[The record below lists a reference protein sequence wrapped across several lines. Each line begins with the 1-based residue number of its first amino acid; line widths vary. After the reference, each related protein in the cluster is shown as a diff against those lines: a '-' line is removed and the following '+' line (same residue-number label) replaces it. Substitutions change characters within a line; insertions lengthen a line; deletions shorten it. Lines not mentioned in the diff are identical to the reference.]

1 MAGGGW
7 EQLGTVVRFW
17 QSPGISSCESYAP
30 KLLGA
35 PRLDLELNLAEGSRA
50 RRGFLVRPN
59 SSMKLHNPSERA
71 EAVFPTIESPS
82 VHSPLVF
89 PKGRPCQERVT
100 SYDSHFCSPTPE
112 ERSSGLGSSG
122 IEKGVLLKIKNWARL
137 IVVFKGRGAKQ
148 R

>member
-89 PKGRPCQERVT
+89 PKGRP
-100 SYDSHFCSPTPE
+100 
-112 ERSSGLGSSG
+112 
-122 IEKGVLLKIKNWARL
+122 
-137 IVVFKGRGAKQ
+137 
-148 R
+148 